1 MSTPALSPHSL
12 EAEAGVLGA
21 ILIRAD
27 ALFDAASIV
36 DGRDFFRL
44 AHRQIFD
51 TMLALS
57 SRGAPVEFIT
67 VVRELTSASRIDDV
81 GGPAYLASLAD
92 GMPRSANVAAYAGIV
107 RDLAQKRRLIAAAQ
121 GILDAALTAHKDS
134 SALVDD
140 AERAIFAVSDRGLKG
155 SFIDGKAL
163 AAECYAHL
171 QARMEGKA
179 TTGLKTGFTGFD
191 FMTHGLQPGALVL
204 IAARPS
210 MGKSAFALSVA
221 FHAATNGHHTG
232 FISLEMGRKEVGERI
247 VAAEGRVDLHRLRG
261 GRLGD
266 AEFTRIGEA
275 IGQIAESRI
284 HVDETACVSAMEIRG
299 KARRLQAQHGLDL
312 LVVDYLQL
320 MQVSKAENRNLAIAD
335 ISRSLKLLARELSI
349 PVVALSQLSRET
361 ERRGDK
367 RPMLSDLRDS
377 GALEQDAD
385 LVAFL
390 HRPEV
395 YQETPDNAGVA
406 ELIVAKQRNGPTGI
420 VPLRW
425 VKEFTR
431 FEDAA

>member
-21 ILIRAD
+21 ILVRPD
-27 ALFDAASIV
+27 ALFDAAAVI

-51 TMLALS
+51 TMLTLS

-67 VVRELTSASRIDDV
+67 IVQELTSASRIDDV
-81 GGPAYLASLAD
+81 GGPAYLASLSN

-121 GILDAALTAHKDS
+121 GILDAALTEHKDS
-134 SALVDD
+134 SCLVDD

-171 QARMEGKA
+171 QDRMEGKGSH
-179 TTGLKTGFTGFD
+179 GLKTGFADFD
-191 FMTHGLQPGALVL
+191 GMTHGLQPGSLVL

-210 MGKSAFALSVA
+210 MGKSAFALNVA
-221 FHAATNGHHTG
+221 FYAATHGAHVG
-232 FISLEMGRKEVGERI
+232 FVSLEMGRKEVGERI
-247 VAAEGRVDLHRLRG
+247 LAAEGRVDLHRLRG
-261 GRLGD
+261 GRLAD
-266 AEFTRIGEA
+266 ADYGRISQA

-284 HVDETACVSAMEIRG
+284 HVDETASVSAMEVRG

-312 LVVDYLQL
+312 LMVDYLQL
-320 MQVSKAENRNLAIAD
+320 MQVASAENRNLAIAD
-335 ISRSLKLLARELSI
+335 ISRSLKLLARELNI

-395 YQETPDNAGVA
+395 YAATPDNEGVA

-420 VPLRW
+420 ARLRW